1 MKLSSFGIENYRSIN
16 TSEMIETNHITAI
29 VGRNESGKTNLLAAL
44 YNLNP
49 ADKSIQPFNKVK
61 DFPRDR
67 NMSEYSDGTVV
78 VSSVWILSEEEKE
91 EIRTIVGARKKLE
104 SVTITRPYAAKHTIS
119 IQGLADADYI
129 IKDGETEKNVKDE
142 CDKMILSFLP
152 KFIYLED
159 YPELEGH
166 QNIDQYIQRKKQGQ
180 ITEKDKY
187 FEKLMKVS
195 GLNPVELQQ
204 LLSQAPELRQP
215 LTNRAGAIITK
226 KLRELWKDRALKVR
240 FNLDA
245 GHFDTLVSDPNAFYD
260 VEVNLNERSRGFQ
273 WFFSFYITFAAD
285 TNNGSAKNAI
295 LLLDEPGLYL
305 HAVAQRD
312 LLNHFKNDFVNQII
326 YTTHSPF
333 MVPIDNLTSIRT
345 VSISPEEGTT
355 VTNTPKGDSK
365 TLFPLQAA
373 LGYDITQ
380 SLFIGEKN
388 IIVEGVTDFWYLTS
402 LSTYFESQ
410 GMKHLDKSIVVT
422 PAGGAS
428 KITYMV
434 SMLTSQNLKV
444 VTLFDFDKSGKES
457 AEDIIKQKLVREENV
472 LFVNEAV
479 KTSTE
484 MDIEDLLD
492 ESIFASLANECYAK
506 ELKGLGLTLNPKTPR
521 IVIRYEEAF
530 KNIGLEFN
538 KTRIANLF
546 MRKLAT
552 DPSTVVTTFI
562 QTNFI
567 SLFDIF
573 NEKFNKIE
581 SLNRGIFK

>member
-1 MKLSSFGIENYRSIN
+1 
-16 TSEMIETNHITAI
+16 
-29 VGRNESGKTNLLAAL
+29 
-44 YNLNP
+44 
-49 ADKSIQPFNKVK
+49 
-61 DFPRDR
+61 
-67 NMSEYSDGTVV
+67 
-78 VSSVWILSEEEKE
+78 
-91 EIRTIVGARKKLE
+91 
-104 SVTITRPYAAKHTIS
+104 
-119 IQGLADADYI
+119 
-129 IKDGETEKNVKDE
+129 
-142 CDKMILSFLP
+142 MILSFLP

-166 QNIDQYIQRKKQGQ
+166 QNIDQYIQRKNQGK

-195 GLNPVELQQ
+195 GLNPVELQK
-204 LLSQAPELRQP
+204 LLSQEPELRQP

-410 GMKHLDKSIVVT
+410 GMNHLDKSIAVT

-492 ESIFASLANECYAK
+492 ESLFASLANESYAK
-506 ELKGLGLTLNPKTPR
+506 ELKGLVLTLNPKIPR

-573 NEKFNKIE
+573 NKKFNKIE
-581 SLNRGIFK
+581 SLNRGIFNKNRF

>member
-1 MKLSSFGIENYRSIN
+1 MKLLKFGIENYRSIN
-16 TSEMIETNHITAI
+16 NSEMIEIDHITAL
-29 VGRNESGKTNLLAAL
+29 VGRNESGKTNLLTAL

-49 ADKSIQPFNKVK
+49 ADKNIQPFNKIK

-67 NMSEYSDGTVV
+67 NMSEYSDNTIVV
-78 VSSVWILSEEEKE
+78 NSIWSFSDEEKK
-91 EIRTIVGARKKLE
+91 EIRSIITTKKKIDFV
-104 SVTITRPYAAKHTIS
+104 SISRPYYAKHNIS
-119 IQGLADADYI
+119 IQGFSDADYI
-129 IKDGETEKNVKDE
+129 IKEADTEKNIKDII
-142 CDKMILSFLP
+142 DKKIISFLP

-166 QNIDQYIQRKKQGQ
+166 QNIDQYIQRKSENRT
-180 ITEKDKY
+180 TEKDKY

-195 GLNPVELQQ
+195 GLNPAELQQ
-204 LLSQAPELRQP
+204 LLDQTPELRQP

-226 KLRELWKDRALKVR
+226 KIRELWKDRALKVR

-245 GHFDTLVSDPNAFYD
+245 GHFDTLISDPNAVYD

-273 WFFSFYITFAAD
+273 WFFSFYITFSAD
-285 TNNGSAKNAI
+285 TNNGAAKNAI

-312 LLNHFKNDFVNQII
+312 LLNHFKNDFHNQII

-333 MVPIDNLTSIRT
+333 MVPIDNLSSIRT
-345 VSISPEEGTT
+345 VNISPEEGTT

-402 LSTYFESQ
+402 LSSYFESQ
-410 GMKHLDKSIVVT
+410 NMKCLEKDIVVT

-428 KITYMV
+428 KITYLV

-444 VTLFDFDKSGKES
+444 VTLFDYDQSGKES
-457 AEDIIKQKLVREENV
+457 ADDIIKQKLVRDENV
-472 LFVNEAV
+472 LFVNEV
-479 KTSTE
+479 LKSTNE
-484 MDIEDLLD
+484 MDIEDLID
-492 ESIFASLANECYAK
+492 ESLFSSLVNDCYVK
-506 ELKGLGLTLNPKTPR
+506 ELKGITLPLNPKIPR
-521 IVIRYEEAF
+521 IVIRYEDAF
-530 KNIGLEFN
+530 KNVGLEFN
-538 KTRIANLF
+538 KTRVANLF

-552 DPSTVVTTFI
+552 DPSTVITKFI
-562 QTNFI
+562 QNNFTN
-567 SLFDIF
+567 LFDIF
-573 NEKFNKIE
+573 NRKFLKIE
-581 SLNRGIFK
+581 SLNRGKFQ

>member
-1 MKLSSFGIENYRSIN
+1 
-16 TSEMIETNHITAI
+16 MIETDHITAI

-91 EIRTIVGARKKLE
+91 EVRTIVGARKKLE
-104 SVTITRPYAAKHTIS
+104 SITITRPYSAKLIIS
-119 IQGLADADYI
+119 IHGLTDADYV
-129 IKDGETEKNVKDE
+129 IKDGETEKNIKDE
-142 CDKMILSFLP
+142 CDKKILSFLP

-166 QNIDQYIQRKKQGQ
+166 QNIDQYIQRKNQGQ
-180 ITEKDKY
+180 LTEKDKY

-285 TNNGSAKNAI
+285 TNNGAAKNAI

-305 HAVAQRD
+305 HAVAQKD

-410 GMKHLDKSIVVT
+410 EMKHLDKSIVVT

-479 KTSTE
+479 KSSTE

-492 ESIFASLANECYAK
+492 GSLFNSLVNECYSK
-506 ELKGLGLTLNPKTPR
+506 ELKGLALTLNPKIPR

-530 KNIGLEFN
+530 KSIGLEFN

-552 DPSTVVTTFI
+552 DPSSVVTTFI

-567 SLFDIF
+567 NLFDIF